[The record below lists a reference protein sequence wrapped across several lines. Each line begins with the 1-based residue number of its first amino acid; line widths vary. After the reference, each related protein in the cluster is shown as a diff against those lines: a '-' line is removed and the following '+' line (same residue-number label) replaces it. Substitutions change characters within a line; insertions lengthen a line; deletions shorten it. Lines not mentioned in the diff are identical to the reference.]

1 MRWNG
6 HPFRHPPS
14 LKLRRARPGS
24 AGARRSPQGEGG
36 LIANASNRKIS
47 MTIDRLFFGYMTL
60 VGVLV
65 GALLIAAP
73 QVGDYFIKPYFWVL
87 IAVGLF
93 EGGVYLVRRTPGPV
107 LSTYARLLG
116 FVIGIV
122 LMVVIPTLA
131 GSPARFF

>member
-1 MRWNG
+1 
-6 HPFRHPPS
+6 
-14 LKLRRARPGS
+14 
-24 AGARRSPQGEGG
+24 
-36 LIANASNRKIS
+36 
-47 MTIDRLFFGYMTL
+47 MTIDRIFFGYMTL
-60 VGVLV
+60 VGIAI

-107 LSTYARLLG
+107 LSAYARLLG

>member
-1 MRWNG
+1 
-6 HPFRHPPS
+6 
-14 LKLRRARPGS
+14 
-24 AGARRSPQGEGG
+24 
-36 LIANASNRKIS
+36 
-47 MTIDRLFFGYMTL
+47 MTIDRLFLGYMTL
-60 VGVLV
+60 VGILV

-73 QVGDYFIKPYFWVL
+73 SVGDYFIKPYFWVL

-93 EGGVYLVRRTPGPV
+93 EGVVYLVRRTPGPV
-107 LSTYARLLG
+107 LSAYARLLG